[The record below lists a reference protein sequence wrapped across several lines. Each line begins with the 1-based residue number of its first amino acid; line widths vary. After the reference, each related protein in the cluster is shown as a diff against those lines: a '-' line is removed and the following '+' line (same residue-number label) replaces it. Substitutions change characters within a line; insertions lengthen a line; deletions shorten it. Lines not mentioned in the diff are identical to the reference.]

1 MGIKFFY
8 NISLKEFDNIDF
20 SSDIFS
26 EIRKAYFENFEKQKG
41 KLAQN
46 SSSNPLFY
54 DYCMEEGKPL
64 KWLVTDKS
72 GKVVQ
77 NVVELDGGRYYVC
90 YYENG
95 RFFKRILFSKLHTL
109 LSVEYYSKDN
119 EVVCSLEPRRSPFG
133 LCILMKFAKANSSY
147 ILYSMPDIYNDE
159 LKDYADKNFDNYF
172 VKAYTNEGVVKFI
185 LDEQKD
191 ELDKF
196 LTEAQIELQKS
207 EKLNDILLE
216 DSPLASKINP
226 KDFNTKRNLYSS
238 IDITKAKDFL
248 SDYEINTQDAS
259 DKILDLE
266 DEYDKETLLEQT
278 SEILRVETN
287 SLSNEQAERK
297 SYDIIN
303 NIDVFQSATKSSL
316 SPDKIIRSMNNEYLY
331 YGSLDENQNR
341 TGYGRTVTSD
351 GKTAYEGQYINDKR
365 SGYGA
370 YYYKD
375 GTLCYYGEWNDNNR
389 SGVGVGVSSTN
400 GSIHVGSW
408 EDNKPF
414 GDGVRLHK
422 NGELEFVCHKLSD
435 NTTLLI
441 NFLSDDNIIVSK
453 YDENGNKL
461 SDKDFDLNNILNN
474 M

>member
-1 MGIKFFY
+1 MGIKIFY

-26 EIRKAYFENFEKQKG
+26 NIRKAYFTNFEKQKG
-41 KLAQN
+41 KLTQN
-46 SSSNPLFY
+46 SNSNPLFY
-54 DYCMEEGKPL
+54 DYCMEQGKPL

-72 GKVVQ
+72 GNLVQ
-77 NVVELDGGRYYVC
+77 NVIENDGGRYYLY

-95 RFFKRILFSKLHTL
+95 GIFKRILFSKLHTL
-109 LSVEYYSKDN
+109 LSVEYYSKSN
-119 EVVCSLEPRRSPFG
+119 EIVCSLEPRRSPSG

-159 LKDYADKNFDNYF
+159 IKAYADKKFDDFF

-191 ELDKF
+191 KLDKF
-196 LTEAQIELQKS
+196 LTDAQLELKKS
-207 EKLNDILLE
+207 DDTLLE
-216 DSPLASKINP
+216 ESPLGDKINP
-226 KDFNTKRNLYSS
+226 KDFNIKRNLFSS
-238 IDITKAKDFL
+238 VDITKAKDFI
-248 SDYEINTQDAS
+248 SDDEINSQDVV
-259 DKILDLE
+259 DEILNIEEIDDMKVLS
-266 DEYDKETLLEQT
+266 EQT
-278 SEILRVETN
+278 PDVLPVEADSVLSEQTEQK
-287 SLSNEQAERK
+287 SNENTDDLDATQNHTK
-297 SYDIIN
+297 
-303 NIDVFQSATKSSL
+303 NIL
-316 SPDKIIRSMNNEYLY
+316 SPDKIISSMNNEYLY
-331 YGSLDENQNR
+331 YGALDENDNR
-341 TGYGRTVTSD
+341 IGYGRTVTSD

-375 GTLCYYGEWNDNNR
+375 GTLCYCGEWKDNNR
-389 SGVGVGVSSTN
+389 TGVGVGVSSTN

-408 EDNKPF
+408 RDNKPV

-441 NFLSDDNIIVSK
+441 NFLSKDNIIVSK
-453 YDENGNKL
+453 YDEEGNKI
-461 SDKDFDLNNILNN
+461 SNKDFDLNNILNN